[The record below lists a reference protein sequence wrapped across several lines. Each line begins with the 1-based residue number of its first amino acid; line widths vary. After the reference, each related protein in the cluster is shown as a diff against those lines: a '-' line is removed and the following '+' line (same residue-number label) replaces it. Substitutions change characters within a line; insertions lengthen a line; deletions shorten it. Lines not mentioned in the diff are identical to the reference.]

1 MIERILIALST
12 FNVHFLGST
21 YFEKHIFNVVGLVDI
36 CLSENHENGL
46 KDLYDCFFIKFWGL
60 LSPPPFMSFP
70 PLRLWASVWQRR
82 RKKFYNLN

>member
-36 CLSENHENGL
+36 SLSENHENGL
-46 KDLYDCFFIKFWGL
+46 KDLYDCFFYQILGL
-60 LSPPPFMSFP
+60 VIPTPFYVIPTALLMGKCVAEKEKEILQS
-70 PLRLWASVWQRR
+70 
-82 RKKFYNLN
+82 

>member
-36 CLSENHENGL
+36 SLSENHENGL
-46 KDLYDCFFIKFWGL
+46 KDSYDCFSMGL
-60 LSPPPFMSFP
+60 CVSL
-70 PLRLWASVWQRR
+70 LWI
-82 RKKFYNLN
+82 N